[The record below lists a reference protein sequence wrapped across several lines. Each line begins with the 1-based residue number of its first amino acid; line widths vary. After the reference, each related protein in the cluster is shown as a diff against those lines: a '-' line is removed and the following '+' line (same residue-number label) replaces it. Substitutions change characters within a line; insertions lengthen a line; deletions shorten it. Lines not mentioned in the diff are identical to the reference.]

1 MHHGTLTKQVAQG
14 LKVLRQRI
22 ADADPKVPPSKLDE
36 TLNLATWNVREF
48 GKKPRLDASLH
59 FIAEIIGQFDLVALV
74 EVRDNVAD
82 LGQVMRYLGP
92 YWRVVFSDYLTDA
105 GGNRE
110 RIAYV
115 YDHRA
120 VTFTGLASSAL
131 PSRNQA
137 GDEYL
142 SKISWWRNPYIASFR
157 AGSFDFILVT
167 AHIRWGKTEKGRIPE
182 LRMLAD
188 WVATRSDEQYLGDKD
203 IVVMGDFNVP
213 DEESDLFK
221 AVTGRGLRMP
231 AALMGKHGSNLAK
244 DKRYDQIL
252 HDPKHVRSF
261 TGMGGVLDFYQGD
274 HRALFPGTTLTK
286 QKFTYEISDHL
297 PLWIHVETDTEDE
310 KLDQILNPKK

>member
-1 MHHGTLTKQVAQG
+1 MHHGTLTKPIAQG
-14 LKVLRQRI
+14 LKILRQRI
-22 ADADPKVPPSKLDE
+22 VAAEIPPSKLDE

-48 GKKPRLDASLH
+48 GKKPRLEASLH

-74 EVRDNVAD
+74 EVRDNVGD
-82 LGQVMRYLGP
+82 LAQVMRFLGP

-120 VTFTGLASSAL
+120 VTFTGLASFAL
-131 PSRNQA
+131 PFRKKA

-167 AHIRWGKTEKGRIPE
+167 AHIRWGTTEKGRIPE
-182 LRMLAD
+182 LQMLAD

-203 IVVMGDFNVP
+203 IVVMGDFNIP
-213 DEESDLFK
+213 DDQGALYQAITS
-221 AVTGRGLRMP
+221 RGLRMP
-231 AALMGKHGSNLAK
+231 AALMGLHGSNLAK

-252 HDPKHVRSF
+252 HDPTYVKCF
-261 TGMGGVLDFYQGD
+261 TGVGGVLDFYQGD
-274 HRALFPGTTLTK
+274 HEPLFPGTTLTR
-286 QKFTYEISDHL
+286 QKFTYELSDHL
-297 PLWIHVETDTEDE
+297 PLWIHLDTDTEDE
-310 KLDQILNPKK
+310 KLDQILNPKR